1 MACVSP
7 LAAACPLLLLLLLPA
22 LAFANQKA
30 PAGLYSLVADAGSTG
45 TRMYLFH
52 MSSNKD
58 DEAQGEV
65 KITDVGKGPALS
77 SFQDSPG
84 RALEAV
90 ASQLTK
96 AKDLIPESVHKSV
109 PVSVFATAGMRLL
122 PVNVQHAIYDGL
134 KTGLL
139 NAGFPFNEGALQ
151 ARTISGREEGI
162 FALIAANYLAK
173 TIHTSLH
180 GAGDALMGV
189 LDLGGSSTQVA
200 APPDLGA
207 GELLSHKLDSS
218 HTFVRSFLKMGMER
232 MRMRTFQTFVDAA
245 PASVRERRAVPNPC
259 AFYGYIE
266 GEEPWRGIGHASAC
280 ERALAKLLAQDKAEC
295 ATLHSNSRDAN
306 DSSTPAECLG
316 DGQVPTTSGSGSSAH
331 FFLISGFLYVTDF
344 ARWWLEQP
352 GVRTKS
358 LTVLSEPGAFS
369 SPTVAELREVAHVL
383 CAASWQDLL
392 AAMKDEAKAHR
403 FTKRPKI
410 PHRCF
415 ELNYIV
421 ALLSEGYGFG
431 PHDRIFR
438 IVEEV
443 GGGEIE
449 WTLGAFL
456 HAMSAGAA
464 ESTLS
469 HEL

>member
-1 MACVSP
+1 MAST
-7 LAAACPLLLLLLLPA
+7 ACAPAFPLLLLLLPPLA
-22 LAFANQKA
+22 LANQKA

-45 TRMYLFH
+45 TRVYLFH
-52 MSSNKD
+52 MNSSKD
-58 DEAQGEV
+58 ETQGEV

-77 SFQDSPG
+77 SFQDSPD
-84 RALEAV
+84 RASEAV

-96 AKDLIPESVHKSV
+96 AKDLIPETVYKSV

-122 PVNVQHAIYDGL
+122 PVNVQNAIYDGL

-139 NAGFPFNEGALQ
+139 LAGFPFNAEALQ

-173 TIHTSLH
+173 TIHGSLH
-180 GAGDALMGV
+180 GAGNALMGV
-189 LDLGGSSTQVA
+189 LDLGGSSTQVV
-200 APPDLGA
+200 APPFLGA
-207 GELLSHKLDSS
+207 GELLSHKLGSD

-232 MRMRTFQTFVDAA
+232 MRLRTFQTFVDAA
-245 PASVRERRAVPNPC
+245 PATVRERRAVPNPC
-259 AFYGYIE
+259 AFYGYSE
-266 GEEPWRGIGHASAC
+266 GEKRWRGVGHASAC
-280 ERALAKLLAQDKAEC
+280 EQALVGLLVQDKAEC
-295 ATLHSNSRDAN
+295 SALHSNARDAN
-306 DSSTPAECLG
+306 DSSTVAECLG
-316 DGQVPTTSGSGSSAH
+316 DGLVPTPPASESSAR

-383 CAASWQDLL
+383 CAASWGDLS
-392 AAMKDEAKAHR
+392 AAANDEAKAHR
-403 FTKRPKI
+403 FTKRPKV

-431 PHDRIFR
+431 PNDRIFR

-456 HAMSAGAA
+456 HDLSAGA
-464 ESTLS
+464 SQPTLS